1 MPVDYKNSSL
11 EALAVG
17 LPVSG
22 LPTGMYV
29 YFLINTCLTGLRSS
43 GILSREVSVFIIIGL
58 TARRGGEGRGKR
70 RWRANTCALNNGE
83 GDGVV
88 SGAVPM
94 VIGGKREFKGVRS
107 RRGRMFERCKKS
119 SAARRRG
126 DMMTRL
132 TVGGVSRGSEEAT

>member
-1 MPVDYKNSSL
+1 M
-11 EALAVG
+11 
-17 LPVSG
+17 
-22 LPTGMYV
+22 
-29 YFLINTCLTGLRSS
+29 
-43 GILSREVSVFIIIGL
+43 FIIIGL